1 MVSLGS
7 SPCDDKSQANVND
20 RQVQI
25 EKKGKK
31 IKVVRR
37 YFIK

>member
-1 MVSLGS
+1 MKIFSLIDFDLRNTQFWS
-7 SPCDDKSQANVND
+7 KKQHANLGKA

-31 IKVVRR
+31 
-37 YFIK
+37 